1 MLDGFKVASLL
12 FAVAVWGRCIVAE
25 WRCVVEPFQISAF
38 LPDCHCPKELD
49 VARVGM
55 D

>member
-1 MLDGFKVASLL
+1 MFLGGLGLGLV
-12 FAVAVWGRCIVAE
+12 VMQM
-25 WRCVVEPFQISAF
+25 VEPFQISGF